1 MQKTIFRTKSTIPC
15 RDDAELASEQ
25 TYQTAFTAW
34 QEQPSNEFSF
44 RQPGSTTQ
52 AVFLEGMGLQEEE
65 PAVLER
71 RALQRI
77 SNQLGILF
85 LHQLLAPYLVLI
97 VCVIVFS
104 LLGGSLSYSVHDN
117 VLYGSNDLV
126 LITMI
131 LRKIVRFGVPIFMA
145 KRLLKMPKTVTC
157 CRQKTV
163 PSTWIRT
170 LGITMCVFFAF
181 GTILNF
187 LPESS
192 IHYITLGALS
202 HTILCLDTQ
211 HQIFYF
217 AFVLISRP
225 IFETMLYNGSI
236 MHVLRQ
242 FGDDTAVLLTAT
254 FSALMAENLVT
265 GISTF
270 AVSILAARE
279 VLRYEN
285 IYVGL
290 FSRTVY
296 YTLMFVLFH
305 TSIFRN
311 NVPIPNR
318 LLWILIIGIVGMLL
332 GTLVIWKAPFQ
343 GSKRFYSIRSAGKCS
358 LIFLIQANLMTIC
371 VFVSLALSVVSLI
384 L

>member
-1 MQKTIFRTKSTIPC
+1 
-15 RDDAELASEQ
+15 
-25 TYQTAFTAW
+25 
-34 QEQPSNEFSF
+34 
-44 RQPGSTTQ
+44 
-52 AVFLEGMGLQEEE
+52 
-65 PAVLER
+65 
-71 RALQRI
+71 
-77 SNQLGILF
+77 
-85 LHQLLAPYLVLI
+85 
-97 VCVIVFS
+97 
-104 LLGGSLSYSVHDN
+104 
-117 VLYGSNDLV
+117 
-126 LITMI
+126 MI

-145 KRLLKMPKTVTC
+145 KRLLKMPKAVTC

-181 GTILNF
+181 GMILNF

-202 HTILCLDTQ
+202 HTILCMDTQ

-217 AFVLISRP
+217 AFVLIFRP

-279 VLRYEN
+279 ILRDEN

-290 FSRTVY
+290 FSRSVY

-318 LLWILIIGIVGMLL
+318 LLWILIIGIVV
-332 GTLVIWKAPFQ
+332 LVIGYIWKAPFQ

-358 LIFLIQANLMTIC
+358 LIFLIQANLMTVC
-371 VFVSLALSVVSLI
+371 VFVSLAISVISLI

>member
-34 QEQPSNEFSF
+34 QEQPGNEFSF

-85 LHQLLAPYLVLI
+85 LHQLLSPYLVLI
-97 VCVIVFS
+97 FCVVVFS

-145 KRLLKMPKTVTC
+145 KRLLKMPKAVTC

-181 GTILNF
+181 GMILNF
-187 LPESS
+187 
-192 IHYITLGALS
+192 
-202 HTILCLDTQ
+202 
-211 HQIFYF
+211 F
-217 AFVLISRP
+217 A
-225 IFETMLYNGSI
+225 
-236 MHVLRQ
+236 
-242 FGDDTAVLLTAT
+242 
-254 FSALMAENLVT
+254 
-265 GISTF
+265 GIQ
-270 AVSILAARE
+270 
-279 VLRYEN
+279 
-285 IYVGL
+285 
-290 FSRTVY
+290 
-296 YTLMFVLFH
+296 YTLHYLGGTFPYNSLYGYPA
-305 TSIFRN
+305 SDI
-311 NVPIPNR
+311 
-318 LLWILIIGIVGMLL
+318 LL
-332 GTLVIWKAPFQ
+332 
-343 GSKRFYSIRSAGKCS
+343 Y
-358 LIFLIQANLMTIC
+358 IC
-371 VFVSLALSVVSLI
+371 ADFPSDF
-384 L
+384 

>member
-25 TYQTAFTAW
+25 TYQIAFTAW
-34 QEQPSNEFSF
+34 QEQPGNEFSF

-85 LHQLLAPYLVLI
+85 LHQLLSPYLVLI
-97 VCVIVFS
+97 FCVVVFS
-104 LLGGSLSYSVHDN
+104 LLGGSLSYSLHDN
-117 VLYGSNDLV
+117 VLYGSNNLV
-126 LITMI
+126 LLTMI
-131 LRKIVRFGVPIFMA
+131 LRKIVRFGV
-145 KRLLKMPKTVTC
+145 
-157 CRQKTV
+157 
-163 PSTWIRT
+163 
-170 LGITMCVFFAF
+170 
-181 GTILNF
+181 
-187 LPESS
+187 
-192 IHYITLGALS
+192 
-202 HTILCLDTQ
+202 
-211 HQIFYF
+211 
-217 AFVLISRP
+217 P

-279 VLRYEN
+279 ILRDEN

-290 FSRTVY
+290 FSRSVY

-318 LLWILIIGIVGMLL
+318 MLWILIIGIVGMLL

-358 LIFLIQANLMTIC
+358 LIFLIQANLMTVC

>member
-1 MQKTIFRTKSTIPC
+1 
-15 RDDAELASEQ
+15 
-25 TYQTAFTAW
+25 
-34 QEQPSNEFSF
+34 
-44 RQPGSTTQ
+44 
-52 AVFLEGMGLQEEE
+52 MGLQEEE

-181 GTILNF
+181 GMILNF

-217 AFVLISRP
+217 AFVLIFRP

-236 MHVLRQ
+236 MHMLRQ

-279 VLRYEN
+279 ILRYEN

-318 LLWILIIGIVGMLL
+318 MLWILVIGVVGMLL
-332 GTLVIWKAPFQ
+332 CIMVVWKAPFQ
-343 GSKRFYSIRSAGKCS
+343 GSKRFYSVRSVGKCYVT
-358 LIFLIQANLMTIC
+358 FLIQANLMTIC
-371 VFVSLALSVVSLI
+371 VFVSLALSVISLI

>member
-34 QEQPSNEFSF
+34 QEQPGNEFSF

-170 LGITMCVFFAF
+170 LALRCVSF
-181 GTILNF
+181 
-187 LPESS
+187 
-192 IHYITLGALS
+192 S
-202 HTILCLDTQ
+202 H
-211 HQIFYF
+211 
-217 AFVLISRP
+217 
-225 IFETMLYNGSI
+225 
-236 MHVLRQ
+236 
-242 FGDDTAVLLTAT
+242 
-254 FSALMAENLVT
+254 
-265 GISTF
+265 
-270 AVSILAARE
+270 LA
-279 VLRYEN
+279 
-285 IYVGL
+285 
-290 FSRTVY
+290 
-296 YTLMFVLFH
+296 
-305 TSIFRN
+305 
-311 NVPIPNR
+311 
-318 LLWILIIGIVGMLL
+318 
-332 GTLVIWKAPFQ
+332 
-343 GSKRFYSIRSAGKCS
+343 
-358 LIFLIQANLMTIC
+358 
-371 VFVSLALSVVSLI
+371 
-384 L
+384 

>member
-34 QEQPSNEFSF
+34 QEQPGNEFSF

-97 VCVIVFS
+97 VCVVVFS
-104 LLGGSLSYSVHDN
+104 LFGGSLSYSVHDN

-145 KRLLKMPKTVTC
+145 KRLLKMPKAVTC

-170 LGITMCVFFAF
+170 LALRCVSF
-181 GTILNF
+181 
-187 LPESS
+187 
-192 IHYITLGALS
+192 S
-202 HTILCLDTQ
+202 H
-211 HQIFYF
+211 
-217 AFVLISRP
+217 
-225 IFETMLYNGSI
+225 
-236 MHVLRQ
+236 
-242 FGDDTAVLLTAT
+242 
-254 FSALMAENLVT
+254 
-265 GISTF
+265 
-270 AVSILAARE
+270 LA
-279 VLRYEN
+279 
-285 IYVGL
+285 
-290 FSRTVY
+290 
-296 YTLMFVLFH
+296 
-305 TSIFRN
+305 
-311 NVPIPNR
+311 
-318 LLWILIIGIVGMLL
+318 
-332 GTLVIWKAPFQ
+332 
-343 GSKRFYSIRSAGKCS
+343 
-358 LIFLIQANLMTIC
+358 
-371 VFVSLALSVVSLI
+371 
-384 L
+384 